1 MTLALCMLVTVLYL
15 APQPAR
21 AEEAAPF
28 DLAKAI
34 RDAKTSAEHEVIAS
48 YCGRAATAAYA
59 KVAEYDKI
67 AEKYRALSVS
77 PRVQTRSWENY
88 YWQQAQRS
96 KSLAADY
103 SACAEAQRQQAQE
116 LAQKPH

>member
-1 MTLALCMLVTVLYL
+1 VTLALCMLVTALYL

-34 RDAKTSAEHEVIAS
+34 RDAK
-48 YCGRAATAAYA
+48 
-59 KVAEYDKI
+59 VAEYGKI
-67 AEKYRALSVS
+67 AEKYRTLSVT

-96 KSLAADY
+96 KRLAADY
-103 SACAEAQRQQAQE
+103 SACAEVQRQQAQA
-116 LAQKPH
+116 LAQKPQ